1 MGFLGMTTN
10 CFSVFLALSLL
21 LVLGCAPA
29 QPVSVPVELEQYV
42 SEGPGAPFVMNPTPG
57 TFFAN
62 VARDRSL
69 SPEKQKELLERIVN
83 FGHVSQLVVR
93 NTGESIEGLKKL
105 SNLEA
110 IHLSFGAEASGR
122 SVDLQSLKEMPKLKE
137 ISVGY
142 EAGVQLSDATIAVPA
157 GLINLSLFQLPVTS
171 IEGLENCKSLQILDV
186 SFNPKLEKVDG
197 FRNLGPLKKLK
208 ISEGTLTRISAA
220 NILLSTEQLELTEAS
235 SFAKSKIR
243 AVDVSVFGKD
253 SLVNLD
259 GLENWEGVKSVTLN
273 YLQRLKDI
281 SALGRMAE
289 VQEIVLVQCMLQ
301 GKAITQSDIESLVQK
316 LPNCRILIQ

>member
-1 MGFLGMTTN
+1 
-10 CFSVFLALSLL
+10 
-21 LVLGCAPA
+21 
-29 QPVSVPVELEQYV
+29 
-42 SEGPGAPFVMNPTPG
+42 MNPTPG
-57 TFFAN
+57 TLFAN
-62 VARDRSL
+62 IAKDRSL
-69 SPEKQKELLERIVN
+69 SLEKRNALLERIVN
-83 FGHVSQLVVR
+83 FGHVGQLVVR

-220 NILLSTEQLELTEAS
+220 NILLSTEKLELTEAS

-273 YLQRLKDI
+273 YLQRLEDI
-281 SALGRMAE
+281 SALERLAG

-301 GKAITQSDIESLVQK
+301 GKVITQSDIESLVQK